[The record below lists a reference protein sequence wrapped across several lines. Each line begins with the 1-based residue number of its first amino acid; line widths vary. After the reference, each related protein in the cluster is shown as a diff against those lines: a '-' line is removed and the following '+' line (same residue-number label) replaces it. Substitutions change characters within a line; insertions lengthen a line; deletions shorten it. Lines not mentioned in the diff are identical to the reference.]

1 MPKDNADEM
10 ANAVKWEHHD
20 TDEEDGPPDG
30 PPGLPPPSDRS
41 GAPLA
46 GRRSRSSSISGEPI
60 TLRRSRS
67 APQTE
72 SPGRGG
78 RRRVAI
84 ADAATESPHIAT
96 ADDAWDD
103 VFKCVKISIRAT
115 EHLHRLSQSAADA
128 FEQEREKLQ
137 RALET
142 LEQRRR
148 ELSS

>member
-1 MPKDNADEM
+1 MPKVKANEM
-10 ANAVKWEHHD
+10 ANAVKWDLHE
-20 TDEEDGPPDG
+20 TDEEDDPGG
-30 PPGLPPPSDRS
+30 PPGLPPPSKGS

-46 GRRSRSSSISGEPI
+46 GRRSRTPY
-60 TLRRSRS
+60 RSRDE
-67 APQTE
+67 PD
-72 SPGRGG
+72 RGG

-96 ADDAWDD
+96 ADDAWGD
-103 VFKCVKISIRAT
+103 VFKCVKISIRAA

-128 FEQEREKLQ
+128 FEQEREKLL
-137 RALET
+137 RALEA